1 MTQPARIL
9 AIVSVL
15 VLALA
20 AAGCAGLS
28 SIRQRAG
35 VEVQYEGNSELGA
48 SDLDDALL
56 RFFQDFDKS
65 KFKKSAVDDGAFDLE
80 RAYLEAGFPA
90 AKVSYRYEERDG
102 KKPLATF
109 VIDEG
114 PRADLSKIVVTGASA
129 LSAKEVEAF
138 FAPPATGVFEAS
150 QRWYVESRAKAAAD
164 DVEVA
169 YEARGYL
176 DARVTIAQ
184 VEFDPEREHVTLH
197 VDVHEGT
204 RYEVTEVTVTGG
216 DPRVDP
222 ALVEKVVAEFR
233 GKPYYERL
241 SVEISG
247 KIEELFADHGFEDV
261 KVVRTKRLS
270 SSDGRVELAYSVE
283 AGPQVIVGPIDVQG
297 NKRTRS
303 SFVRSRVDLEPG
315 SVYSREDERKSF
327 GHLFR
332 SGVFNRVSI
341 KAQPGADEDAS
352 AETVVRPVH
361 VDVAESP
368 SIETFIE
375 PGWGS
380 YERLRVALGARHRNL
395 FGTGRILD
403 LRGVVGGIAQTGT
416 LSLIDP
422 WLFESDVVANLSLF
436 GNRREEPSFL
446 RTELGAGVGF
456 TRRFTTKLEGSVGYQ
471 YKRTGSSDIT
481 VLDQEALEA
490 AEKVNISEFIGSLS
504 YDTRDNVFLPTEG
517 SITKGSLEYGS
528 SVIGSELDFVR
539 VRGQHSGFVS
549 LDAATVLG
557 WSTKFGVIAPLLAG
571 ETIPLQERF
580 FNGGENT
587 VRSFRESELGPKDD
601 QGEPIGGEAFTVF
614 SVEMRR
620 RLRGRFE
627 GALFYDVGN
636 VTPHYENF
644 WKFEG
649 YEQGIGAGL
658 RYTFPV
664 GPIRLDAAWN
674 PAPDEGDPDYVVHIS
689 FGMAF

>member
-1 MTQPARIL
+1 MTRTTRIL
-9 AIVSVL
+9 AIV
-15 VLALA
+15 LALGLA
-20 AAGCAGLS
+20 ACSGLT

-35 VEVQYEGNSELGA
+35 VEVQYEGNSELGEG
-48 SDLDDALL
+48 DLDDALL

-80 RAYLEAGFPA
+80 RAYLDAGFPA
-90 AKVSYRYEERDG
+90 AKVSYRYEERAG
-102 KKPLATF
+102 AEPLATF
-109 VIDEG
+109 VIEEG
-114 PRADLSKIVVTGASA
+114 QRAALSQIDVTGANA

-138 FAPPATGVFEAS
+138 FAPVATGLFEAS
-150 QRWYVESRAKAAAD
+150 QRWYVESRAKAAVD
-164 DVEVA
+164 DVQIA
-169 YEARGYL
+169 YDARGYL
-176 DARVTIAQ
+176 DAQVTIAG
-184 VEFDPEREHVTLH
+184 VEFDAERKNVTLH
-197 VDVHEGT
+197 IDVREGT
-204 RYEVTEVTVTGG
+204 LYHVTELTVTGG
-216 DPRVDP
+216 DPRLDP
-222 ALVEKVVAEFR
+222 ALVEKVVGEYR

-241 SVEISG
+241 SVEIAG
-247 KIEELFADHGFEDV
+247 KIGELFADHGFEDA

-270 SSDGRVELAYSVE
+270 STDGRVELTYDVE
-283 AGPQVIVGPIDVQG
+283 PGPQVLVGQIDVNG
-297 NKRTRS
+297 NVRTRS

-315 SVYSREDERKSF
+315 HVYSREDERKSF

-341 KAQPGADEDAS
+341 KAIPAADEDAS
-352 AETVVRPVH
+352 ADTVVRAVH

-368 SIETFIE
+368 SIETFVE

-403 LRGVVGGIAQTGT
+403 LRGVVGEIAQTGT

-436 GNRREEPSFL
+436 GNRRQEPSFL
-446 RTELGAGVGF
+446 STEIGAGVGF
-456 TRRFTTKLEGSVGYQ
+456 TRRFSTQLEGSVGYQ

-481 VLDQEALEA
+481 VFDQDALKA
-490 AEKVNISEFIGSLS
+490 AQQVNISEFFGSVS
-504 YDTRDNVFLPTEG
+504 YDTRDSVFLPTEG
-517 SITKGSLEYGS
+517 SVTKGSLEYGS
-528 SVIGSELDFVR
+528 SVIGSQLDFTR
-539 VRGQHSGFVS
+539 LKGQHSGFVS
-549 LDAATVLG
+549 LDAVTVLG
-557 WSTKFGVIAPLLAG
+557 WSAKVGVIAPLTSS
-571 ETIPLQERF
+571 EIIPLQERF

-587 VRSFRESELGPKDD
+587 VRSFRESQLGPKDND
-601 QGEPIGGEAFTVF
+601 GNPIGGEAYTVF

-627 GALFYDVGN
+627 GALFYDLGN
-636 VTPHYENF
+636 VTPHYEDF
-644 WKFEG
+644 WRFKG
-649 YEQGIGAGL
+649 YAQGIGAGL

-674 PAPDEGDPDYVVHIS
+674 PSPDEGDPDYVVHLS